1 MAMASLPD
9 SLPPRLALAEVVRAP
24 VPLIVPAG
32 YRLNDKGLFWEDN
45 DNNYRLIAGPF
56 KVLALTRDRHN
67 QSWGL
72 LLEWAD
78 HDGRTHRMAVARAA
92 LAGDGREVR
101 QALLDKGLH
110 VSASTRERNAL
121 QAFLTQV
128 TTTARARAVS
138 RVGWQDGC
146 FALPDRTIA
155 PDDADLVVYQG
166 QGLAEHDYQEAG
178 TLEGWQAQVAAPA
191 IGNSRLAIALCAGLV
206 GPLLAWAGAEGGGL
220 HLRGPSSIGK
230 STALEAAASIW
241 GPKSFV
247 RQWRA
252 TANGLEGA
260 AELANETLLVLDEL
274 AQLAPGD
281 AGSVAYMLANGCGK
295 SRAAQNGDARAAKR
309 WQTFFLS
316 SGEVSL
322 ADHARS
328 DGRGRRNPA
337 GQEVRILDIE
347 ADAGAGLGL
356 FNTLHDAASG
366 DSLSRAIK
374 HGAGLHHGH
383 AGPAFVRSLLGQ
395 QEAVAKLVR
404 IGIEAFTRQNL
415 PPGAGG
421 QEARVCHRLGLLAMA
436 GELATRNGILPWPES
451 EATRA
456 AKAIFADWLAA
467 RGGIGAA
474 EDRAA
479 VQQVAGFLAAHGASR
494 FQPITG
500 EAPTIVANRAG
511 FWRDDSQ
518 GGQEFLISTK
528 TWREEVCQGLNPSAV
543 AQVLIREG
551 YLRPGTGNKS
561 SQSLS
566 VPGLGKQRCYV
577 ISSRICG
584 DEAA

>member
-1 MAMASLPD
+1 
-9 SLPPRLALAEVVRAP
+9 
-24 VPLIVPAG
+24 
-32 YRLNDKGLFWEDN
+32 
-45 DNNYRLIAGPF
+45 
-56 KVLALTRDRHN
+56 
-67 QSWGL
+67 
-72 LLEWAD
+72 
-78 HDGRTHRMAVARAA
+78 
-92 LAGDGREVR
+92 
-101 QALLDKGLH
+101 
-110 VSASTRERNAL
+110 
-121 QAFLTQV
+121 
-128 TTTARARAVS
+128 
-138 RVGWQDGC
+138 
-146 FALPDRTIA
+146 
-155 PDDADLVVYQG
+155 
-166 QGLAEHDYQEAG
+166 
-178 TLEGWQAQVAAPA
+178 
-191 IGNSRLAIALCAGLV
+191 
-206 GPLLAWAGAEGGGL
+206 
-220 HLRGPSSIGK
+220 
-230 STALEAAASIW
+230 
-241 GPKSFV
+241 
-247 RQWRA
+247 
-252 TANGLEGA
+252 
-260 AELANETLLVLDEL
+260 
-274 AQLAPGD
+274 
-281 AGSVAYMLANGCGK
+281 MLANGCGK

-421 QEARVCHRLGLLAMA
+421 QETRVCHRLGLLAMA
-436 GELATRNGILPWPES
+436 GELATRNGILPWPEG

-518 GGQEFLISTK
+518 GGREFLISTK

-551 YLRPGTGNKS
+551 YLRPGTGNKVRNRCPSPALANSVAMSFPAAFAATKRHKARAPDAGAFQRS
-561 SQSLS
+561 SASGAVQKSNL
-566 VPGLGKQRCYV
+566 PHDLGKSWRTPAARLGPVGIQR
-577 ISSRICG
+577 
-584 DEAA
+584 ELMTAAAR